1 MKRRGVAVEGRPT
14 GDGRLIAGGALWWND
29 GPIPI
34 MAREDGSEDH
44 WGAVIVGKATDLRR
58 EDDGTITALL
68 HIDVADDDNFVI
80 SVMDTVIVDDEPV
93 FLKAR
98 IVEIFRTTTGWPW
111 AEEKS

>member
-14 GDGRLIAGGALWWND
+14 VDGRLIAGGALWWNS

-34 MAREDGSEDH
+34 MANATAEDRWGS
-44 WGAVIVGKATDLRR
+44 VLIGKATDLRR

-80 SVMDTVIVDDEPV
+80 TVMDTVTVDDEPV
-93 FLKAR
+93 VLKGR

-111 AEEKS
+111 AEEKA